1 MLFADLVWQ
10 SQTLRGRAQAGTV
23 SAAGAQGDCGA
34 WSRADGGKG
43 RRRWKAPSRAD
54 RKGGR
59 AGGRTDWRVD
69 GPWTRKR
76 CWKTSSRADRRDG
89 RAGGM
94 SRQLRSSD
102 DYPSWPGGRRGG
114 TSLRSPINDDD
125 EEIDYS
131 RRNDPDVFN
140 RRMNNL
146 GDQALPTCP
155 IMLGFVVSW
164 FSLYLLSQSQ
174 HGGGFGPAKWTCGGN
189 STGHN
194 STGYLDVEWEDGGAA
209 DGSAAGPEPGGNA
222 HEAQALLHII
232 SWSTACF
239 VLPTWLYVLMW
250 VMDRCCGD
258 GRTCK
263 EECCEYLVG
272 GLTCLALPVL
282 VAYEFLLIDMAFKVF
297 GGQAEHC
304 EMEGGARPAFHS
316 VHDTVSCC
324 C

>member
-1 MLFADLVWQ
+1 MDGR
-10 SQTLRGRAQAGTV
+10 TGERTDRGQG
-23 SAAGAQGDCGA
+23 SAAGKRLLAQIEG
-34 WSRADGGKG
+34 
-43 RRRWKAPSRAD
+43 
-54 RKGGR
+54 
-59 AGGRTDWRVD
+59 T
-69 GPWTRKR
+69 
-76 CWKTSSRADRRDG
+76 G

-114 TSLRSPINDDD
+114 TSLRSPINDD

-304 EMEGGARPAFHS
+304 EMEGGAQPASHS

-324 C
+324 CRTCVRDAGGCLAGDMKHLLAVAQYYVYIMGIGQP